1 MLSFTGDSATS
12 NDTQTTTL
20 STNPN
25 NSFAAANRVRCFNH
39 VLNLS
44 AKSLLRPFQK
54 TLKRDGT
61 EVTYSLDDFEEPD
74 LEDDDDNLGEE
85 VDILVQMTVEE
96 RELALEQMKAMREP
110 ISKVS
115 FPSPDEIVLI
125 LASTS

>member
-1 MLSFTGDSATS
+1 
-12 NDTQTTTL
+12 
-20 STNPN
+20 
-25 NSFAAANRVRCFNH
+25 

-74 LEDDDDNLGEE
+74 LEDETAVVEDGDDDDNLGEE

-96 RELALEQMKAMREP
+96 RELALEQMKAVRET

-125 LASTS
+125 LASAS